1 MKRKTITLVVYM
13 LVCISLVSVGFAAW
27 VITGGDQTSTSGSIT
42 ATVVEDRSLTVVENS
57 EKWTDKNDVTLTG
70 EVGKEVAFVF
80 GRPEGN
86 SGSGWIQ
93 YSNTDPVESLQL
105 SYQFDLK
112 SDTDLKDAFGS
123 GTITFTQPANLT
135 KYQGDTYKYISA
147 PTFKIKVGNNDEVA
161 LPMTKNQDNANQLE
175 NSSTLATEF
184 GKLAAGVKQV
194 TVKITI
200 TYTWG
205 DHFDYDS
212 TAENQNLNPYKF
224 YSKYSSESDEF
235 TSIKEDAI
243 TVLTNIYTDLNGQ
256 TYSLLFDLDSKSANA
271 NQGS

>member
-27 VITGGDQTSTSGSIT
+27 VITGGDESRTSGSIT
-42 ATVVEDRSLTVVENS
+42 ATVVEDRSLTVVEDS
-57 EKWTDKNDVTLTG
+57 EKWTDKSGATLTG
-70 EVGKEVAFVF
+70 EGIAFVF
-80 GRPEGN
+80 GRPAGN

-93 YSNTDPVESLQL
+93 YSNTDPVESLEL

-123 GTITFTQPANLT
+123 GTITFTQPENLI

-147 PTFKIKVGNNDEVA
+147 PTFKIKVGDNNEVA
-161 LPMTKNQDNANQLE
+161 LSMTVNQKNANQLE
-175 NSSTLATEF
+175 NSSTLAAEF
-184 GKLAAGVKQV
+184 AKLADDVKQV

-200 TYTWG
+200 TYAWG
-205 DHFDYDS
+205 DHFDFDS
-212 TAENQNLNPYKF
+212 DEQNQNLNPYDF
-224 YSKYSSESDEF
+224 YSKYASGSDKYNE
-235 TSIKEDAI
+235 TTLIKEDAK
-243 TVLTNIYTDLNGQ
+243 TVLTNIYNDLNGQ

-271 NQGS
+271 N